1 MTTARLRAAA
11 ASVLDAGVPGPV
23 YDRSQLT
30 VGIVHIG
37 TGAFLRSH
45 QAAYLDQLMNDG
57 QALDWAI
64 CGVDLLPADR
74 HKAATFAAQD
84 GLYTL
89 MVKYPDG
96 TIGARVI
103 GSLAEYLFAPDEP
116 ERVLER
122 LTSPATRI
130 VTLTITEG
138 GYNVH
143 PVTGEFDKSS
153 PAIQAD
159 LRPGAV
165 PATVFGYLVEAL
177 RRRQALRTPP
187 FTIASC
193 DNLPGNGDL
202 ARRMFAAFADL
213 AEPGLGDW
221 VRKHVAFPSSM
232 VDRITPVTTSDDITR
247 LRAELGIDD
256 GWPVVCEPFTQWV
269 LEDGFPDGRPP
280 WENCGV
286 QLVQDVTPYELM
298 KLRLLNA
305 GHQALGYAGSLAGY
319 QYAHEAATDPV
330 FAEFVTGYMQ
340 AEARP
345 TLAPVPGIDLDDYIA
360 TVMRRFANP
369 EIRDTLARLC
379 TASSDRIPKFV
390 LPVLRAN
397 LAAGRD
403 VRRSA
408 AIIASWARYAE
419 GTDDAGQP
427 IEIADP
433 LRDELTARARR
444 QREEPLSFVRNEHLF
459 GDLAGTDAFASPY
472 LHALSLFEQH
482 GARETLRR
490 INGAPAAA
498 VRSD

>member
-1 MTTARLRAAA
+1 MTTARLRAATIGG
-11 ASVLDAGVPGPV
+11 LDAGVPGPA
-23 YDRSQLT
+23 YDRSQLA

-45 QAAYLDQLMNDG
+45 QAAFLDRLMNAG

-64 CGVDLLPADR
+64 CGVDLLPGDR
-74 HKAATFAAQD
+74 PKAATFAAQD

-89 MVKYPDG
+89 MIKHPDG
-96 TIGARVI
+96 RVEPRVT
-103 GSLAEYLFAPDEP
+103 GSLAEYLYAPDAP
-116 ERVLER
+116 ERVLNR

-138 GYNVH
+138 GYNLH
-143 PVTGEFDKSS
+143 PVTGEFDKTN

-165 PATVFGYLVEAL
+165 PATVFGYLTEAL
-177 RRRQALRTPP
+177 RRRRSRNVPP

-202 ARRMFAAFADL
+202 ARRMFADFADL

-221 VRKHVAFPSSM
+221 MREHVAFPNSM
-232 VDRITPVTTSDDITR
+232 VDRITPVTTGDDIER
-247 LRAELGIDD
+247 LRTEFGIEDA
-256 GWPVVCEPFTQWV
+256 WPAVCEPFTQWV
-269 LEDGFPDGRPP
+269 LEDHFPAGRPP
-280 WENCGV
+280 WEQCGV

-305 GHQALGYAGSLAGY
+305 GHQALGYAGSLTGY
-319 QYAHEAATDPV
+319 RYAHEATADPV

-340 AEARP
+340 DEARP
-345 TLAPVPGIDLDDYIA
+345 TLAPVPGVNLDDYIA
-360 TVMRRFANP
+360 TVMQRFANP

-390 LPVLRAN
+390 LPALRAN
-397 LAAGRD
+397 LATGRD
-403 VRRSA
+403 VRRAA
-408 AIIASWARYAE
+408 AIIASWARYAQ
-419 GTDDAGQP
+419 GTNDAGQP
-427 IEIADP
+427 IDIVDP
-433 LRDELTARARR
+433 LRDELITRAA
-444 QREEPLSFVRNEHLF
+444 QQDKEPLSFVRNEHLF
-459 GDLAGTDAFASPY
+459 GDLASTRDFTSPY
-472 LHALSLFEQH
+472 RRALSSFQQY

-490 INGAPAAA
+490 INAEL
-498 VRSD
+498 S

>member
-1 MTTARLRAAA
+1 MTTVRLRAAA
-11 ASVLDAGVPGPV
+11 TSALGAGVAGPA

-30 VGIVHIG
+30 VGIVHFG

-74 HKAATFAAQD
+74 SKAATFAAQD

-96 TIGARVI
+96 TIEAQVI
-103 GSLAEYLFAPDEP
+103 GSLAEYLFAPDGP
-116 ERVLER
+116 ERVLDR
-122 LTSPATRI
+122 LTSAATRI

-138 GYNVH
+138 GYNAH
-143 PVTGEFDKSS
+143 PVTGEFDTAS

-159 LRPGAV
+159 LRPGAM
-165 PATVFGYLVEAL
+165 PSTVFGYLTEAL
-177 RRRQALRTPP
+177 RRRRALRIPP

-202 ARRMFAAFADL
+202 ARRMIAAFADL

-221 VRKHVAFPSSM
+221 VREQVAFPNSM
-232 VDRITPVTTSDDITR
+232 VDRITPVTTGDDIAR
-247 LRAELGIDD
+247 LRAEFGIED
-256 GWPVVCEPFTQWV
+256 GWPVVCEPFIQWV
-269 LEDGFPDGRPP
+269 LADQFPNGRPP

-286 QLVQDVTPYELM
+286 QLVQDVSPYELM

-319 QYAHEAATDPV
+319 QYAHEAAADPV

-345 TLAPVPGIDLDDYIA
+345 TLTPVPGVDLDDYIA
-360 TVMRRFANP
+360 TIMRRFANP

-379 TASSDRIPKFV
+379 TAASDRIPKFV
-390 LPVLRAN
+390 LPALRAN
-397 LAAGRD
+397 LTAGRD
-403 VRRSA
+403 VRRGA

-419 GTDDAGQP
+419 GTDDAGKP
-427 IEIADP
+427 IDIADP
-433 LRDELTARARR
+433 LRGELMARAAR
-444 QREEPLSFVRNEHLF
+444 QGTEPLSFVRNEHLF
-459 GDLAGTDAFASPY
+459 GDLASSEEFASPY
-472 LHALSLFEQH
+472 RRALRSFELH
-482 GARETLRR
+482 GARETLHR
-490 INGAPAAA
+490 INDDL
-498 VRSD
+498 RR